1 MLPFL
6 ADVNFANPLLWAI
19 LIGWILSVV
28 LHEFSHGLVA
38 SLGGDY
44 TIRERGGLTLNPLQY
59 VDPVMSIIL
68 PAVFLLMGGIPLPGG
83 ATYIRH
89 DLLRGRLWESAVA
102 AAGPASNILL
112 FLACALPLH
121 PAVGWLTPA
130 NLYQPTNL
138 QLFLGAMAILQA
150 ISVVLNL
157 VPIPPLDGFQIISPY
172 LNEPTRLKLTTAP
185 IATVLFIGYFLLL
198 FTSPTVFLKL
208 FQLILFILHTLG
220 FDPFYQD
227 FFRRAFLTALF
238 GQAG

>member
-19 LIGWILSVV
+19 LIGWILSVI

-44 TIRERGGLTLNPLQY
+44 TIRQRGGLTLNPLQY

-89 DLLRGRLWESAVA
+89 DLLRGRRWESAVA
-102 AAGPASNILL
+102 AAGPLANILL
-112 FLACALPLH
+112 FFACALPLH

-130 NLYQPTNL
+130 GLDHPTPL
-138 QLFLGAMAILQA
+138 QTFLAAMAILQA
-150 ISVVLNL
+150 LSVILNL
-157 VPIPPLDGFQIISPY
+157 IPIPPLDGFQIISPY
-172 LNEPTRLKLTTAP
+172 LSDPLRIKLTTPPVAP
-185 IATVLFIGYFLLL
+185 ALFIGYFLLL
-198 FTSPTVFLKL
+198 FLSPTVFLKL
-208 FQLILFILHTLG
+208 FQFILYLLHLLG
-220 FDPFYQD
+220 FDIFYQD
-227 FFRRAFLTALF
+227 FFRRAFVTALF
-238 GQAG
+238 GQSS

>member
-1 MLPFL
+1 MLTTL
-6 ADVNFANPLLWAI
+6 AEINFANPLLWAI

-28 LHEFSHGLVA
+28 FHEFAHGLVA

-89 DLLRGRLWESAVA
+89 DLLRGRGWESAVA
-102 AAGPASNILL
+102 AAGPFANFLL

-121 PAVGWLTPA
+121 PSVGWLTYDG
-130 NLYQPTNL
+130 LYQPTQF
-138 QLFLGAMAILQA
+138 QLFLGAMAVLQA
-150 ISVVLNL
+150 ISIVLNL
-157 VPIPPLDGFQIISPY
+157 VPVPPLDGFQIISPWMS
-172 LNEPTRLKLTTAP
+172 EPMRIKLSTGTIP
-185 IATVLFIGYFLLL
+185 TVLFVAYFLLL
-198 FTSPTVFLKL
+198 FSSPVL
-208 FQLILFILHTLG
+208 FQKIFDLILWVLKTMG

-227 FFRRAFLTALF
+227 FFRRAFNTALF
-238 GQAG
+238 GQSS